1 MFINQFKIPEG
12 SLESRIRK
20 NVTSRQKLKKKWD
33 KHCKYGAE
41 ATPDALEGTAFAVE
55 NFSADESENWVR
67 LLDEGVVVEGDSTP
81 YAVIAKGTIKKWY
94 DDLPANYKGYINKD
108 HISGIGL
115 GNYTKADLR
124 LVEIGDGRYGVDVNV
139 KLDHE
144 LYSVKDLLRQMDRKA
159 LSSEFYYDA
168 DEYVKASVV
177 TGDKN
182 YPDWWLIPK
191 ISAVAIV
198 GYAVVDNPKNANSYD
213 PNLLEKAS
221 AENEERNSMN
231 LEELK
236 KLAAAGDVAAAEE
249 LKKLMA
255 DDDKDEDAEG
265 KEDEGAEGEA
275 EDNKTEA
282 GAEGAEDAGADEKE
296 GEGEKEGDEDAGDGE
311 GDTEE
316 GDKEEEG
323 EKFSADDLIS
333 QVKTLKADFEAVT
346 AENEKLKAQLAAYK
360 EQKTDLATRL
370 SEVLGL
376 ASTSEQTEGEG
387 AATSKKKEDGEDD
400 EDSYTA
406 SLRKSFSEL

>member
-41 ATPDALEGTAFAVE
+41 ATPDALEGAAFAVE
-55 NFSADESENWVR
+55 KFNADESENWVR
-67 LLDEGVVVEGDSTP
+67 LLDEGVVVEGDGTP

-94 DDLPANYKGYINKD
+94 DELPANYKGYINKD

-115 GNYTKADLR
+115 GNYSKADLR
-124 LVEIGDGRYGVDVNV
+124 LVPIGDDRYGVDVNV

-144 LYSVKDLLRQMDRKA
+144 LYAVKDLLRQMDRKA
-159 LSSEFYYDA
+159 LSSEFFYDA

-236 KLAAAGDVAAAEE
+236 KLAAAGDAAAAEE

-255 DDDKDEDAEG
+255 GEGDEDADG

-275 EDNKTEA
+275 EGEKTEA
-282 GAEGAEDAGADEKE
+282 GAEGAEDADTDKNE
-296 GEGEKEGDEDAGDGE
+296 GEGEDKGDEDAGDSE
-311 GDTEE
+311 DKAEE
-316 GDKEEEG
+316 GDKEEEEG
-323 EKFSADDLIS
+323 EKFSADELIG
-333 QVKTLKADFEAVT
+333 QVKTLKADFEALS
-346 AENEKLKAQLAAYK
+346 AENKELKAQLAVYK

-370 SEVLGL
+370 TEVLGL
-376 ASTSEQTEGEG
+376 ASTSEKTEGEG
-387 AATSKKKEDGEDD
+387 AATSKKKEEGEDD
-400 EDSYTA
+400 YAA